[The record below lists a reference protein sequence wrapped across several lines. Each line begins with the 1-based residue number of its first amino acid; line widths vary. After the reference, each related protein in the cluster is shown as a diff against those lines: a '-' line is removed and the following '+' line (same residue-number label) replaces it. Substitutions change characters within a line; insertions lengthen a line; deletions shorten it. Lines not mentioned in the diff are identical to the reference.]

1 MKRVKPSR
9 GAWRWG
15 VLLSFVSMFIAFCTA
30 ARADESVV
38 VASPSLGARLYLKG
52 LDAEGAQ
59 VRATIQDGAPL
70 SGPRLGC
77 VACHR
82 ASGFGSSEGGYYSP
96 PINGPTLFSP
106 RQLDRARF
114 LANRFEQAQP
124 QRYRIRLSQPHMR
137 PAYTQETLARALR
150 SGIDAAGQPLD
161 PTMPR
166 YDLKDGDVANLTAYL
181 KNLSSQVDA
190 GKTQEEIHFATIV
203 SQDAPAR
210 QRTAMISTI
219 ETYFGWL
226 NKVVRGDRSRVGFSP
241 YHRSESIDSSREWRL
256 HIWELTG
263 PPESW
268 PEQLDRLYA
277 AQPVFAVVSELV
289 TGPFR
294 PVAEFCEKKN
304 LPVVFPNTEL
314 PATALATPGRIFYF
328 SRGMELE
335 AQGFAAYLASVAPPP
350 RAILQI
356 VGPGPAANIA
366 AAAFSR
372 DTTTCLPSATV
383 RQVDLRGEVL
393 DEKLIDA
400 LRAAADVILVWP
412 GDASDASLSALLE
425 HAPKTA
431 TILLP
436 SDALEF
442 VKTKLPADAIRRVKL
457 AYPYEMPGSTHPL
470 SYRVRAWMRTRGL
483 EIDEPRLQFQT
494 YYALSLLDASM
505 GRLLNDFYRDYLV
518 ETIEHE
524 ADGDLNPGVFPS
536 LSLGPGQRFASKGV
550 RIVRVDPTAEGGLS
564 SESEW
569 IVP

>member
-1 MKRVKPSR
+1 MTLVRPAER
-9 GAWRWG
+9 AWLRL
-15 VLLSFVSMFIAFCTA
+15 VIFSLASFFTAFCTPG
-30 ARADESVV
+30 RADETGA
-38 VASPSLGARLYLKG
+38 ASTALGARLYLKG
-52 LDAEGAQ
+52 LDAEGLQ

-150 SGIDAAGQPLD
+150 SGIDPAGQPLD
-161 PTMPR
+161 PAMPR
-166 YDLKDGDVANLTAYL
+166 YDLKDADVTNLAAYL
-181 KNLSSQVDA
+181 NDLSSQIDA
-190 GKTQEEIHFATIV
+190 GVTQEEIHFATFV
-203 SQDAPAR
+203 SQDAPQR
-210 QRTAMISTI
+210 QRAAMISTI
-219 ETYFGWL
+219 EAYFEWF
-226 NKVVRGDRSRVGFSP
+226 NKISRGDRSRVGFSP
-241 YHRSESIDSSREWRL
+241 YHRSETIGSSREWRL
-256 HIWELTG
+256 HIWELKG

-268 PEQLDRLYA
+268 PEQLERFYT
-277 AQPVFAVVSELV
+277 AQPVFAVVSGLV
-289 TGPFR
+289 EGSFQPA
-294 PVAEFCEKKN
+294 AEFCEKKN
-304 LPVVFPNTEL
+304 LPVLFPNTEL
-314 PATALATPGRIFYF
+314 PATDLATPGHVFYF
-328 SRGMELE
+328 SRGVELE
-335 AQGFAAYLASVAPPP
+335 AQGFAAYLASLAEPP

-356 VGPGPAANIA
+356 VGPGPVANAA

-372 DTTTCLPSATV
+372 DMRTRLPSATI
-383 RQVDLRGEVL
+383 RQVDLRGEGL
-393 DEKLIDA
+393 DEKPFDA
-400 LRAAADVILVWP
+400 VTTFADVILIWP
-412 GDASDASLSALLE
+412 GHAPDASLGSLIE
-425 HAPKTA
+425 QAPKTA

-442 VKTKLPADAIRRVKL
+442 AKTQLPADSIRHLKL
-457 AYPYEMPGSTHPL
+457 AYPYEMPGVTHPL

-494 YYALSLLDASM
+494 YFALSLLDAAM
-505 GRLLNDFYRDYLV
+505 GRLLSDFHRDYLI

-536 LSLGPGQRFASKGV
+536 LSLGPWQRFASKGV
-550 RIVRVDPTAEGGLS
+550 RIVRVDPTAEEGISG
-564 SESEW
+564 ESDW